1 MGGPQSPSGVGGE
14 EKNFQPLPGTVGRGV
29 GRKYWMNNGVT
40 FNSTV
45 LVIRGSQTMNQ
56 VKILKNT
63 LKSAVCLIFGSGI
76 FFTPGEIVI
85 RP

>member
-1 MGGPQSPSGVGGE
+1 
-14 EKNFQPLPGTVGRGV
+14 
-29 GRKYWMNNGVT
+29 MNNGVT